1 MNRVLAAWKSVGQES
16 LNLPNF
22 ITLTRI
28 LLIPVFVV
36 LFATPTPDRSLSA
49 ALIFIVAA
57 FTDLLDGYLARRNG
71 QVTTLGK
78 LLDPIADK
86 LLVLSALILLVNV
99 DRVSALVAIV
109 IIAREVAVTGIR
121 AIAAGEGMV
130 IAAETTGKY
139 KMALQVVAI
148 VLLILEDTFMSDFGN
163 LHLAGI
169 VTLYLSLVLGYV
181 SGGQYVWSFWK
192 QVVAKGLLQDE
203 GTCARSLRH
212 ARNVRRGQIV
222 LPPCV
227 VRLAFHSSRSIAGD
241 RRCIILLV

>member
-1 MNRVLAAWKSVGQES
+1 MNRVLAAWRSVGQES

-36 LFATPTPDRSLSA
+36 LFATPTPNRSLSA
-49 ALIFIVAA
+49 ALVFAVAA
-57 FTDLLDGYLARRNG
+57 VTDLLDGYLARRNG
-71 QVTTLGK
+71 QVTTLGQ

-86 LLVLSALILLVNV
+86 LLVLSALILLVNI
-99 DRVSALVAIV
+99 DRVSALVAIL
-109 IIAREVAVTGIR
+109 IIAREVAVTGVR

-148 VLLILEDTFMSDFGN
+148 LLLILEDTFVSDLGN

-169 VTLYLSLVLGYV
+169 VTLYLSVVLGYV
-181 SGGQYVWSFWK
+181 SGGHYVWSFWK
-192 QVVAKGLLQDE
+192 QVVAKGL
-203 GTCARSLRH
+203 
-212 ARNVRRGQIV
+212 
-222 LPPCV
+222 
-227 VRLAFHSSRSIAGD
+227 
-241 RRCIILLV
+241 

>member
-1 MNRVLAAWKSVGQES
+1 MNRVLSVWKSVGQES

-22 ITLTRI
+22 ITLIRI

-49 ALIFIVAA
+49 ALVFVVAA
-57 FTDLLDGYLARRNG
+57 VTDLLDGHLARRNG

-86 LLVLSALILLVNV
+86 LLVLSALILLVNI
-99 DRVSALVAIV
+99 DRVSALVAIL
-109 IIAREVAVTGIR
+109 IIAREVAVTGVR

-130 IAAETTGKY
+130 ISAETTGKY

-148 VLLILEDTFMSDFGN
+148 VLLILEDTFFSDFGN

-169 VTLYLSLVLGYV
+169 VTLYLSLVLGYI
-181 SGGQYVWSFWK
+181 SGGQYVWSFWR
-192 QVVAKGLLQDE
+192 QVVAKGL
-203 GTCARSLRH
+203 
-212 ARNVRRGQIV
+212 
-222 LPPCV
+222 
-227 VRLAFHSSRSIAGD
+227 
-241 RRCIILLV
+241 

>member
-1 MNRVLAAWKSVGQES
+1 
-16 LNLPNF
+16 
-22 ITLTRI
+22 
-28 LLIPVFVV
+28 V

-49 ALIFIVAA
+49 ALVFAVAA
-57 FTDLLDGYLARRNG
+57 VTDLLDGYLARRNG

-99 DRVSALVAIV
+99 DRVSALVAIF

-148 VLLILEDTFMSDFGN
+148 VLLILEDTFVSDLGN

-181 SGGQYVWSFWK
+181 SGGQYVWSFWR
-192 QVVAKGLLQDE
+192 QVVAKGL
-203 GTCARSLRH
+203 
-212 ARNVRRGQIV
+212 
-222 LPPCV
+222 
-227 VRLAFHSSRSIAGD
+227 
-241 RRCIILLV
+241 

>member
-1 MNRVLAAWKSVGQES
+1 MNRVLEMWKEIGQDS
-16 LNLPNF
+16 LKLPNLLTF
-22 ITLTRI
+22 TRI
-28 LLIPVFVV
+28 LLIPVFVI
-36 LFATPTPDRSLSA
+36 LFAIPTPDRSLIA
-49 ALIFIVAA
+49 AIVFVVAA
-57 FTDLLDGYLARRNG
+57 VTDMLDGYLARKSG

-99 DRVSALVAIV
+99 DRVSALVAIL

-121 AIAAGEGMV
+121 AIAASEGII

-148 VLLILEDTFMSDFGN
+148 VLLILEGTGLAELGN

-192 QVVAKGLLQDE
+192 QVAAKGL
-203 GTCARSLRH
+203 
-212 ARNVRRGQIV
+212 
-222 LPPCV
+222 
-227 VRLAFHSSRSIAGD
+227 
-241 RRCIILLV
+241 

>member
-1 MNRVLAAWKSVGQES
+1 MNRVPAAWKSVGQES

-36 LFATPTPDRSLSA
+36 LFATPTPNRSLSA
-49 ALIFIVAA
+49 GLVFVVAA
-57 FTDLLDGYLARRNG
+57 VTDLLDGYLARRNG

-99 DRVSALVAIV
+99 DRVSALVAIL

-148 VLLILEDTFMSDFGN
+148 VLLILEGTFLSDLGN

-169 VTLYLSLVLGYV
+169 GTLYLSLVLGYV
-181 SGGQYVWSFWK
+181 SGGQYVWGFWK
-192 QVVAKGLLQDE
+192 QVVAKGL
-203 GTCARSLRH
+203 
-212 ARNVRRGQIV
+212 
-222 LPPCV
+222 
-227 VRLAFHSSRSIAGD
+227 
-241 RRCIILLV
+241 